1 MKYKIQTE
9 SRQLPRFV
17 RRNRRIIAAGLIGL
31 AAIVF
36 GSTLS
41 SNPSSELNP
50 NQGILVPAGKVAI
63 AIVSTSQLITA
74 ALTVGDKTDLIAVDD
89 GYAQTVARDAQILA
103 IGAAS
108 NQLGGGVTEL
118 LIAVAISEA
127 ARVAAANQSNGIQLI
142 LPASD

>member
-1 MKYKIQTE
+1 MKYKIQSE

-17 RRNRRIIAAGLIGL
+17 RRNRRIIAAGLICL

-36 GSTLS
+36 SSTLS

-74 ALTVGDKTDLIAVDD
+74 ALSVGDKTDLIAVDD
-89 GYAQTVARDAQILA
+89 GSAITVARNAQILA

-108 NQLGGGVTEL
+108 NQIGGGTTEL
-118 LIAVAISEA
+118 LIAVAISEWA
-127 ARVAAANQSNGIQLI
+127 QVAAANQSGNIQLL
-142 LPASD
+142 LPASE

>member
-1 MKYKIQTE
+1 MKYKIQSE

-36 GSTLS
+36 SSTLS

-103 IGAAS
+103 IGAAT

-127 ARVAAANQSNGIQLI
+127 TRVAAANQSNGIQLI

>member
-1 MKYKIQTE
+1 MKYKIQSE
-9 SRQLPRFV
+9 SLQLPRFV

-36 GSTLS
+36 SSTLS

-63 AIVSTSQLITA
+63 AIESTSQLITA
-74 ALTVGDKTDLIAVDD
+74 ALTVGDKTDLIAVDE
-89 GYAQTVARDAQILA
+89 GYATTVARNAQILA

-108 NQLGGGVTEL
+108 NQIGGGTTEL
-118 LIAVAISEA
+118 LVAVAISES
-127 ARVAAANQSNGIQLI
+127 ARVAAANQSGNIQLL
-142 LPASD
+142 LPASE